1 MKPKFQ
7 FTAVVAR
14 DARWCLVSGT
24 QLRAK
29 GYTFTFD
36 QHESFLTQP
45 KGGTKLT
52 IQRERNRDTLNVV
65 CMLRPRDVQSVT
77 SLMLKREL
85 ENARRELRNLMT
97 GQHENKRETAERENT
112 ADDRITNERTG
123 RATDDP
129 RCETCLKVR

>member
-1 MKPKFQ
+1 MKPKVQ

-14 DARWCLVSGT
+14 DARWCLLSGT

-29 GYTFTFD
+29 GYTFTLD

-123 RATDDP
+123 HATYDP